1 MTLWDLAKSKIQQLT
16 GLAPRDALHKVSPS
30 DHKSAIIKERPDLCA
45 SLSSEASEQTVRRD
59 GSRDIIFLGWQVANV
74 EERTL
79 SNDRRIAY
87 LKLFQTRYDKFVC
100 QRMMLIDD
108 EEKVYTAQT
117 VDTIEAA
124 RAFFGD
130 DALTLAL
137 LAMYARQTATTPTA

>member
-1 MTLWDLAKSKIQQLT
+1 MTLWDLAAITNNSLE
-16 GLAPRDALHKVSPS
+16 DLHHAMHCTRSHP
-30 DHKSAIIKERPDLCA
+30 AIIRVPSKERPDLCA
-45 SLSSEASEQTVRRD
+45 SLSSEATEQTVRRD

-74 EERTL
+74 EERIL

-124 RAFFGD
+124 R
-130 DALTLAL
+130 L
-137 LAMYARQTATTPTA
+137 LRR

>member
-1 MTLWDLAKSKIQQLT
+1 MTLWDIAKRTIQQLT
-16 GLAPRDALHKVSPS
+16 GDTPHDALHKVSPS

-45 SLSSEASEQTVRRD
+45 SLSSEATEQTVRRD
-59 GSRDIIFLGWQVANV
+59 GSRDIVFLGWQVANV
-74 EERTL
+74 EERAL
-79 SNDRRIAY
+79 SDNRRIAY
-87 LKLFQTRYDKFVC
+87 LKLFKTRYEKFVC

-137 LAMYARQTATTPTA
+137 LAMYARQTASAPTA